1 MHLVTDMPDLLQRC
15 SISNQIS
22 LRDAAS
28 LGFASPDKKKFLLN
42 LSLGRV
48 LEMHLV
54 TEIPDL
60 LQRCRISN
68 QISVRD
74 AASLGFA
81 SPDKK
86 IFY

>member
-1 MHLVTDMPDLLQRC
+1 MPHLYDLHLL
-15 SISNQIS
+15 I
-22 LRDAAS
+22 
-28 LGFASPDKKKFLLN
+28 KKKFSLN

-74 AASLGFA
+74 AASLRFA

-86 IFY
+86 IFLLNLSLGRVLEMHLVTEIPDLL